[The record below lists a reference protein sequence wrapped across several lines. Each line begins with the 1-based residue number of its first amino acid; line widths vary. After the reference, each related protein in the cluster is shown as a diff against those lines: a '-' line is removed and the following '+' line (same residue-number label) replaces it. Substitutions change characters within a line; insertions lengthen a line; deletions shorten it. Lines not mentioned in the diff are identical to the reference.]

1 MSMQRG
7 RAISKY
13 AVIAL
18 ACAISMLALEATRVF
33 AKNSGNFGGDYTVIK
48 AVEQGENEVVKVSL
62 RVINNSGA
70 DVKNASITIASSP
83 HFSPRPTDAW
93 EKDQTPIKASILRF
107 NEHKVLGPLV
117 GTFTIPAAEYQ
128 RWSQRGSGP
137 NFMITYQDA
146 SGEQHYE
153 RMDLAPVQ

>member
-1 MSMQRG
+1 MQRG

-13 AVIAL
+13 AVIAV
-18 ACAISMLALEATRVF
+18 ACVISMLALEATRVF
-33 AKNSGNFGGDYTVIK
+33 AKNGGNFGGDFTIIK
-48 AVEQGENEVVKVSL
+48 AVEQGQNEVVKVSL

-70 DVKNASITIASSP
+70 DVKNASITIASSL
-83 HFSPRPTDAW
+83 HFSPRPTEAW

-128 RWSQRGSGP
+128 RWGQRGSGGP
-137 NFMITYQDA
+137 NFMISYQDA

>member
-1 MSMQRG
+1 MQRG

-13 AVIAL
+13 AVIAV
-18 ACAISMLALEATRVF
+18 ACVISMLALEATRVF
-33 AKNSGNFGGDYTVIK
+33 ANNGGNFGGDFTVLK

-70 DVKNASITIASSP
+70 DVKNASITLASSL
-83 HFSPRPTDAW
+83 HFSLRPTEAW
-93 EKDQTPIKASILRF
+93 EKDQTPIKASILRY

-128 RWSQRGSGP
+128 RMNQRGSGA
-137 NFMITYQDA
+137 NFMITYKDA
-146 SGEQHYE
+146 SGVQHYE